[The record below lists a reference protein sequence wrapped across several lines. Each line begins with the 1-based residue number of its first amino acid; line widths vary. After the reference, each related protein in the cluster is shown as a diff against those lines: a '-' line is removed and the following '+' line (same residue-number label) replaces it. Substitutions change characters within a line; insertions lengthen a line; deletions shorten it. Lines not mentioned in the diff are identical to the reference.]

1 MSDAR
6 SSAHISKPAATVG
19 EHSELV
25 AEASAKA
32 VWWGMRLASLLTHL
46 SCFLFVF
53 FPVRCVSTIVVNK
66 DEHIW
71 IDAVTR

>member
-46 SCFLFVF
+46 SCFFLFFFRFAVF
-53 FPVRCVSTIVVNK
+53 LPSWLIKTNIFGSTP
-66 DEHIW
+66 
-71 IDAVTR
+71 